1 MVLFALRYRP
11 VVDEDGTLQQAIGVS
26 LDITE
31 QHQSEQQLQT
41 LMETVPAGVFMASAD
56 GELEYLNS
64 RVREM
69 LGLPES
75 DAIGRYIGKIL
86 EADRAET
93 FQRHHSEVL
102 EREETVEREQTLHG
116 ENGKRVINATVAPV
130 ESEAGEGTSIAGVAN
145 DVTDRKER
153 ERQLQ
158 KNDAIFTQLTET
170 TDDVFWLFDGAFS
183 ELRFVNE
190 AYEDVWG

>member
-69 LGLPES
+69 LE
-75 DAIGRYIGKIL
+75 IGR
-86 EADRAET
+86 A
-93 FQRHHSEVL
+93 HV
-102 EREETVEREQTLHG
+102 
-116 ENGKRVINATVAPV
+116 
-130 ESEAGEGTSIAGVAN
+130 
-145 DVTDRKER
+145 
-153 ERQLQ
+153 
-158 KNDAIFTQLTET
+158 
-170 TDDVFWLFDGAFS
+170 
-183 ELRFVNE
+183 
-190 AYEDVWG
+190 

>member
-11 VVDEDGTLQQAIGVS
+11 VVDEDDTLQQVIGVS

-41 LMETVPAGVFMASAD
+41 LMETVPAGVFTASAD

-158 KNDAIFTQLTET
+158 ENDAIFTQLTET

-183 ELRFVNE
+183 ELRFVND